1 MTRQIPSTPPIFN
14 LKNSLLLN
22 PLSVVTISGSS
33 GNLALEVISP
43 LLEYT
48 ERNCRQSLRGK
59 NLESLFIPISFQ
71 LMFFE
76 FVRTMAKFSCDSD
89 EGALLYMPEGAY
101 YEKLTNRA
109 RLNDY
114 IALHGTSLYE
124 YVNRTRSRQLRNGE
138 LSIVFSCR
146 KATSWGIATF
156 QSTSPERATELEF
169 IKKEQAEG
177 PSAGSRYMWDCGGAV
192 QAKVGPEEENDDLGM
207 DGDETRI
214 STLRN
219 QCLFVRTLK
228 IKLSEDAWERTFP
241 AKIVVM
247 NSFNEEVSPYKAP
260 SNTSSLSFSPPP
272 SFSPSSS
279 ADLGCSESLPTSLS
293 QRDNESMN
301 ISDRSSGDED
311 YNDYINSPPVSEIL
325 WVAAPTF

>member
-1 MTRQIPSTPPIFN
+1 
-14 LKNSLLLN
+14 
-22 PLSVVTISGSS
+22 
-33 GNLALEVISP
+33 
-43 LLEYT
+43 
-48 ERNCRQSLRGK
+48 
-59 NLESLFIPISFQ
+59 
-71 LMFFE
+71 
-76 FVRTMAKFSCDSD
+76 
-89 EGALLYMPEGAY
+89 
-101 YEKLTNRA
+101 
-109 RLNDY
+109 
-114 IALHGTSLYE
+114 
-124 YVNRTRSRQLRNGE
+124 
-138 LSIVFSCR
+138 
-146 KATSWGIATF
+146 
-156 QSTSPERATELEF
+156 
-169 IKKEQAEG
+169 
-177 PSAGSRYMWDCGGAV
+177 MWDCGGAV

-247 NSFNEEVSPYKAP
+247 NSFNEEVCPYEAP

-325 WVAAPTF
+325 WVAALAF